1 MAIEPRS
8 YFSIKEQN
16 EPSLDTWVPSTNF
29 LQVGFRPGYS
39 LQARELIELQSIIQ
53 NQISTFAQELGYAHG
68 SIVKLCE
75 ADPRLGSLTANEGL
89 YTASFSMKPG
99 YMFIKGTDRLGYFV
113 RYNDSYSDGSPISH
127 TFIWSSEDD
136 PSDNLTK
143 FAFIG
148 FEYTEETVSPE
159 DDMDLYDNAAG
170 FPNFNAPGAVRYH
183 INIESDMK
191 VKEVNLPISWNPP
204 NEVDTGE
211 FDRAVN
217 QAVIDDYADENGDRH
232 FAGSNFIPLCYWNT
246 HEPNILR
253 ILHSN
258 RQEYDKAYDENGD
271 PIVDYLNLELY
282 RKITPSNLQ
291 VLDLGGGPY
300 EGCRT

>member
-1 MAIEPRS
+1 MTIEPRS

-16 EPSLDTWVPSTNF
+16 APSLDTWVPSTNF
-29 LQVGFRPGYS
+29 LQLGFRPGYS
-39 LQARELIELQSIIQ
+39 LQARELIEMQSIIQ
-53 NQISTFAQELGYAHG
+53 NQISVFAQELGYAHG
-68 SIVKLCE
+68 SIIKICE
-75 ADPRLGSLTANEGL
+75 TDPRLNSLNEDGTGL
-89 YTASFSMKPG
+89 YTASFSMNPG
-99 YMFIKGTDRLGYFV
+99 YMFVKGTDRLGYFV
-113 RYNDSYSDGSPISH
+113 RYNASFSDGSPLQH
-127 TFIWSSEDD
+127 TLIWSSNDD

-148 FEYTEETVSPE
+148 VEYTEETISPE
-159 DDMDLYDNAAG
+159 EDIDLYDNAAG

-191 VKEVNLPISWNPP
+191 VKELNLPISWNPA

-211 FDRAVN
+211 FDKAVN
-217 QAVIDDYADENGDRH
+217 NAVVNDHNGE
-232 FAGSNFIPLCYWNT
+232 FASSNFIPLCYWNT

-258 RQEYDKAYDENGD
+258 RQEYEIALDENGVPIDD
-271 PIVDYLNLELY
+271 PYLQHSLY
-282 RKITPSNLQ
+282 RKVTPTNLQ
-291 VLDLGGGPY
+291 VLSSDSGPY